1 MKLLIALLAGA
12 SLVAQQPGRDLV
24 LEASEKFNRFALV
37 IGNESYAHAPLKN
50 PVNDAKTVAE
60 TLVDLGFKV
69 DLVLNADLKSMSK
82 AVDRFVTSIR
92 PGDVAF
98 FYYAGHGVQ
107 IEGENLLVPVD
118 FDAKDEADA
127 RYETY
132 SASRVHERMEGA
144 GARINIIVLDACR
157 NNPFRAA
164 RSGAGGLLAMNTGRG
179 TFIAFA
185 TSPGKTASDNPNG
198 NNGLFTTHLV
208 STLRQPGLTLDQVFN
223 RVREGVY
230 QASSQQQLPWTG
242 SSVIGEF
249 YFRAPAAGGAAPQP
263 SPQPVT
269 QVEPPR
275 PASVRAPDPAPS
287 TASASTAELDEQFS
301 KLSARALAVRASLE
315 QLQQS
320 QARMG
325 LSLRGDITASWKLME
340 SYMDQTEAALKRGD
354 SRAGSRS
361 FDLAEREVTKLEKFL
376 GR

>member
-1 MKLLIALLAGA
+1 MKILFGLLACG
-12 SLVAQQPGRDLV
+12 LLGAQQPGRDLA
-24 LEASEKFNRFALV
+24 LESQEKFDRVALV

-50 PVNDAKTVAE
+50 PANDAKTMAG
-60 TLVDLGFKV
+60 TLRELGFKV
-69 DLVLNADLKSMSK
+69 DLVLNADLKSLSK
-82 AVDRFVTSIR
+82 AVDRFVGAVR

-107 IEGENLLVPVD
+107 IDGENLLVPVD
-118 FDAKDEADA
+118 FNAKDEADA
-127 RYETY
+127 KYETY

-157 NNPFRAA
+157 NNPFRSV

-185 TSPGKTASDNPNG
+185 TAPGKTASDNPTG
-198 NNGLFTTHLV
+198 SNGLFTTHLV
-208 STLRQPGLTLDQVFN
+208 TALKQPGLSLDQVFN

-230 QASSQQQLPWTG
+230 LASGQQQLPWTG

-249 YFRAPAAGGAAPQP
+249 FFRPAAAGAAPAPPPPPQAVRQE
-263 SPQPVT
+263 SPQST
-269 QVEPPR
+269 IPR
-275 PASVRAPDPAPS
+275 AADSN
-287 TASASTAELDEQFS
+287 ELDENYA
-301 KLSARALAVRASLE
+301 KLAARAIAVRASLE

-325 LSLRGDITASWKLME
+325 LSMRGDIAASWKLME
-340 SYMDQTEAALKRGD
+340 SYMDQTDAALKRND
-354 SRAGSRS
+354 SRAASRS